1 MEHAGKKPVNQ
12 ADACF
17 SDICHKKSRVSH
29 AVSRRQS
36 RIGTQGAW
44 PRFGRAQCNF
54 SENIHILGT
63 EILSKCGI
71 QIHGNMVS
79 NEHGLVEEDA
89 ARGDT
94 L

>member
-12 ADACF
+12 ADVCLSKAF
-17 SDICHKKSRVSH
+17 VTKCHKMSQQ
-29 AVSRRQS
+29 QS

-44 PRFGRAQCNF
+44 PRFGCAQCNF
-54 SENIHILGT
+54 ENIHILGT

-79 NEHGLVEEDA
+79 KA
-89 ARGDT
+89 
-94 L
+94 

>member
-1 MEHAGKKPVNQ
+1 MKIYM
-12 ADACF
+12 F
-17 SDICHKKSRVSH
+17 
-29 AVSRRQS
+29 
-36 RIGTQGAW
+36 
-44 PRFGRAQCNF
+44 
-54 SENIHILGT
+54 GT